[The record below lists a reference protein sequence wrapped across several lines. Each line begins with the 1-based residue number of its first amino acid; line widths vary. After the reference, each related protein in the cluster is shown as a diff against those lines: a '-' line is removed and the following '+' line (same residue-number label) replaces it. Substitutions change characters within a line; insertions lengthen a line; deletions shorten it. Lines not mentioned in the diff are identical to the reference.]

1 MNFRKLE
8 KYFRQEYDFRVGQRE
23 DLPLILDFI
32 ENHWQ
37 KNHALVLSRALM
49 DWQHFD
55 PIRNR
60 YNFFIAVH
68 KASSEIHALQGFIP
82 TSQYDPEIENPLI
95 MGAIW
100 KARDD
105 ATIPGIGMMV
115 RLFGET
121 EITGCARGGLG
132 LSNDAAGID
141 KHLNLRHG
149 ICNHFYLLNPT
160 VTEFK
165 IAGNIDSHTTYPQ
178 TANDSKKTFT
188 ELDKAAY
195 LALPDEIFE
204 TIPFYKSKMYFVNRF
219 FRHPIY
225 DYRATLVSDQTGA
238 GLGVFFWRICEA
250 ESTRCIRIV
259 EMFMKPGA
267 LAGNQTNFE
276 NLLQQHEAEY
286 IDCYNIGY
294 PESDF
299 YQAGFSERHQSE
311 IIIPNYF
318 EPFVRKNCELNYTLI
333 TPDPDFKTLFFK
345 ADGDQD
351 RPNRVSHG

>member
-1 MNFRKLE
+1 MNYQKIE
-8 KYFRQEYDFRVGQRE
+8 KYFRKEYDFRVSQIE
-23 DLPLILDFI
+23 DLSMILDFI
-32 ENHWQ
+32 DNHWQ

-68 KASSEIHALQGFIP
+68 KGSGEIHALQGVIP
-82 TSQYDPEIENPLI
+82 TSQYDPEIKNPLI

-100 KARDD
+100 KVRDD
-105 ATIPGIGMMV
+105 AVIPGLGMMV

-121 EITGCARGGLG
+121 QIVGCARGGLG
-132 LSNDAAGID
+132 LSNDASGID

-149 ICNHFYLLNPT
+149 NCNHFYLLNPDLRD
-160 VTEFK
+160 FK
-165 IAGNIDSHTTYPQ
+165 IAGNVSKNAFTRTK
-178 TANDSKKTFT
+178 NDPNKLFE
-188 ELDKAAY
+188 ELDEAGY
-195 LALPDEIFE
+195 LSLPKEVFE
-204 TIPFYKSKMYFVNRF
+204 PIPFYKSKMYFVNRF

-225 DYRATLVSDQTGA
+225 NYRATLITNQSGK
-238 GLGVFFWRICEA
+238 GLGVFFWRFCEH
-250 ESTRCIRIV
+250 ETCRCIRIV

-267 LAGNQTNFE
+267 LPGNQSNFE
-276 NLLQQHEAEY
+276 DLLRAHNAEY

-294 PESDF
+294 TETEF
-299 YQAGFSERHQSE
+299 INAGFSERHQSD

-318 EPFVRKNCELNYTLI
+318 EPFVRKNCELSYSLI
-333 TPDPDFKTLFFK
+333 AADPNLKTLFFK

-351 RPNRVSHG
+351 RPNRVPNG